1 VPTETAHSAEQFA
14 RANGI
19 ELCYDT
25 FGDRKAAPLL
35 LIMGLGAQM
44 ILWDDGFCAKLAE
57 RGFFVIRF
65 DNRDI
70 GKSSKITG
78 EAPQLAKLLE
88 KQLTG
93 KPIEASYNLRDMA
106 ADAVGLLDALSI
118 KRAHVVGASMGAA
131 IVQELTIH
139 FPDRLFSATCIM
151 GTSGDPRLPP
161 PTAEAIEVLMS
172 PSPTEKEAFLDRFVW
187 AWRVLRAS
195 AFPESE
201 ERERARGARIFERGL
216 NPPGVARQLAAI
228 FASGDRT
235 SALPGVRVPMLVI
248 HGTADPLVPVEGG
261 RAIAAAVPGAK
272 LVEIEGMG
280 HAIPEA
286 VWPQVIGAIS
296 NHAKQTGA

>member
-1 VPTETAHSAEQFA
+1 LANATAHSAEQFA
-14 RANGI
+14 SANGVQ
-19 ELCYDT
+19 LCYDT
-25 FGDRKAAPLL
+25 FGDRNDPALL

-44 ILWDDGFCAKLAE
+44 ILWDDGFCSAIAA

-70 GKSSKITG
+70 GRSTKIAG
-78 EAPQLAKLLE
+78 EAAPLPKLIE
-88 KQLTG
+88 NALTG
-93 KPIEASYNLRDMA
+93 KPINAPYTLRDMA
-106 ADAVGLLDALSI
+106 ADAVGLLDALGI

-131 IVQELTIH
+131 ITQELAIH
-139 FPDRLFSATCIM
+139 FPDRLLSATCIM

-161 PTAEAIEVLMS
+161 PTAEAMEVLMS
-172 PSPTEKEAFLDRFVW
+172 PSPADKDAFLERFLW
-187 AWRVLRAS
+187 TWRVLRGS
-195 AFPESE
+195 AFPETE
-201 ERERARGARIFERGL
+201 EGERARGLRIFERGL

-235 SALPGVRVPMLVI
+235 KALPNVRVPTLVI

-261 RAIAAAVPGAK
+261 RAIAAGVPGAK

-296 NHAKQTGA
+296 DHAKANGV

>member
-1 VPTETAHSAEQFA
+1 
-14 RANGI
+14 
-19 ELCYDT
+19 
-25 FGDRKAAPLL
+25 
-35 LIMGLGAQM
+35 
-44 ILWDDGFCAKLAE
+44 
-57 RGFFVIRF
+57 
-65 DNRDI
+65 
-70 GKSSKITG
+70 
-78 EAPQLAKLLE
+78 
-88 KQLTG
+88 
-93 KPIEASYNLRDMA
+93 
-106 ADAVGLLDALSI
+106 
-118 KRAHVVGASMGAA
+118 MGAA

-235 SALPGVRVPMLVI
+235 AALPGVRVPMLVI